1 MTDRE
6 IPHTGTGMQNRPIL
20 LTERQKTNIGWQKW
34 AFSPTGQPKTKFCW
48 QNYAFSPTGRK
59 RFENEYIMN
68 KEILKK
74 IGVFAGIFLL
84 FVVLAY
90 SFTPQVLDGKI
101 VNQSDIASWK
111 GMANEAMTHNEAH
124 PDDPTAWT
132 NSMFG
137 GMPTTATI
145 DSFEGDW
152 TDAIYDLLLT
162 GRRPASYLLIALIG
176 GFLLMLSLGTGKAV
190 AVAGAIAIAF
200 CSYNMQ
206 IIQVGHNTKMQAI
219 AYFPW
224 VLAGVIFT
232 YKAALAGIGGDS
244 DKDGKGWKSWLPKTV
259 LGATL
264 FAFALSMQIK
274 ANHLQITYYL
284 AIVILAYAGGV
295 LADIC
300 SKYQKK
306 PTNAF
311 VIAGIYILG
320 LLGLFL
326 VLVVVDLFFIVYL
339 CVKRKEEAKR
349 FITASAL
356 LLFIGIIGIATN
368 ANKLIPTYEY
378 TPYTMRGGSELKA
391 DSNSHNDRGL
401 DLDYATAWSYGINEM
416 PNLMIPNFN
425 GGSSSGELPMDSET
439 ALLLKR
445 AGQPNL
451 RQTMK
456 HMPLYWGPQ
465 PFTAGPM
472 YMGAITIFLFVL
484 GLILCKGREKWWL
497 VAATVIAILLAWGN
511 HFMWFTRLW
520 FDYAPMYNKFRTVSM
535 ALTVLQ
541 VTMPMLGF
549 YALDKILK
557 ESYDK
562 KTFMKAGY
570 ISYALT
576 AGFCLLCVLI
586 PGIAGSFTGAADAGQ
601 HEMIVEALAADR
613 QELMVKDALRSLML
627 ISIVFLLLI
636 WAFRTPKVDAV
647 GPKGSF
653 VRAGRTGIVAI
664 AVVFLV
670 WIDLASVGKRYLN
683 KSHFITPKDFTAHYE
698 PRPVDEIIHQ
708 DTNLDYRVLDLSV
721 NTFNDAI
728 QSYHHKCIGG
738 YSPVK
743 LQRYQDLIE
752 RYISGEIREVFE
764 VVGSAATVQEVSE
777 RLPELKVVSMLNG
790 KYIILGAEYSP
801 VVNPHAYGNCW
812 FVDSAVPA
820 ATPDDE
826 IGLLASTDLRRT
838 AVVGEDFRW
847 ALEKTG
853 TQKPASENPAE
864 SSGPEIGDS
873 FDSIM
878 LTSYA
883 PNELRYS
890 YRTGTERTAVFSEI
904 YYPKGWKAWIEPDG
918 AYGEVRNGHYHP
930 TAQAQQIDLFRADW
944 MLRGAIIPE
953 GEGQLIMRF
962 EPDSYQL
969 GENISRASSILLI
982 LLLLGSAAGMVA
994 VSRKE

>member
-1 MTDRE
+1 MN
-6 IPHTGTGMQNRPIL
+6 IPNTLKPIL
-20 LTERQKTNIGWQKW
+20 TYL
-34 AFSPTGQPKTKFCW
+34 
-48 QNYAFSPTGRK
+48 
-59 RFENEYIMN
+59 
-68 KEILKK
+68 
-74 IGVFAGIFLL
+74 GIFLL
-84 FVVLAY
+84 FVVIAY
-90 SFTPQVLDGKI
+90 SYTPQVLDGKI

-111 GMANEAMTHNEAH
+111 GMANEAMIHNEAN

-152 TDAIYDLLLT
+152 TDAVYDFLLT

-176 GFLLMLSLGTGKAV
+176 GFLLMLSLGTGRAV
-190 AVAGAIAIAF
+190 AVAGAVAIAF

-232 YKAALAGIGGDS
+232 YKAALARIGENES
-244 DKDGKGWKSWLPKTV
+244 WKSWLPKTI

-264 FAFALSMQIK
+264 FAFALSFQIK

-284 AIVILAYAGGV
+284 AIVIFAYA
-295 LADIC
+295 I
-300 SKYQKK
+300 
-306 PTNAF
+306 
-311 VIAGIYILG
+311 G
-320 LLGLFL
+320 LL
-326 VLVVVDLFFIVYL
+326 IYL
-339 CVKRKEEAKR
+339 CIRRKDLLKR
-349 FITASAL
+349 FFAASAL
-356 LLFIGIIGIATN
+356 LLAIGLIGIATN

-378 TPYTMRGGSELKA
+378 TPYTMRGGSELSS
-391 DSNSHNDRGL
+391 DSESHNAKGL

-425 GGSSSGELPMDSET
+425 GGSSSGELSMDSET
-439 ALLLKR
+439 AKLLKSV
-445 AGQPNL
+445 GQPNL

-484 GLILCKGREKWWL
+484 GLILCRGREKWWL
-497 VAATVIAILLAWGN
+497 VAASVTAVFLAWGN

-549 YALDKILK
+549 YVLDRILK
-557 ESYDK
+557 EKYDSR
-562 KTFMKAGY
+562 TFMKAGY
-570 ISYALT
+570 ISYAVT

-586 PGIAGSFTGAADAGQ
+586 PGVAGSFTGAVDAGQ
-601 HEMIVEALAADR
+601 PDILIDALAADR
-613 QELMVKDALRSLML
+613 QKLMVKDALRSLIL
-627 ISIVFLLLI
+627 ISVIFLLLI
-636 WAFRTPKVDAV
+636 WSFKTPKADAV
-647 GPKGSF
+647 GKNGSF
-653 VRAGRTGIVAI
+653 VRAGRTGIVAV
-664 AVVFLV
+664 AVIFLV
-670 WIDLASVGKRYLN
+670 WMDLVSVGKRYLN
-683 KSHFITPKDFTAHYE
+683 KSHFVTPKDFTAHYE
-698 PRPVDEIIHQ
+698 PRPVDDIIHE
-708 DTNLDYRVLDLSV
+708 DLDPNYRVLDISV

-752 RYISGEIREVFE
+752 RYITGEIKEVYK
-764 VVGSAATVQEVSE
+764 VVGLSE
-777 RLPELKVVSMLNG
+777 TIQDVEKALPELKVVSMLNG

-801 VVNPHAYGNCW
+801 VRNPHAYGNCW
-812 FVDSAVPA
+812 FISNAVEA

-826 IGLLASTDLRRT
+826 IALLASTDLRTT
-838 AVVGEDFRW
+838 AVIGRDFGW
-847 ALEKTG
+847 ALKAVEDG
-853 TQKPASENPAE
+853 HE
-864 SSGPEIGDS
+864 SSYSTIE
-873 FDSIM
+873 
-878 LTSYA
+878 LTHYA

-890 YRTGTERTAVFSEI
+890 YVTDSDRAAVFSEI
-904 YYPKGWKAWIEPDG
+904 YYPKGWKAWIEPADS
-918 AYGEVRNGHYHP
+918 YGEVRNGHYQP
-930 TAQAQQIDLFRADW
+930 TAEARPVELFRADW
-944 MLRGAIIPE
+944 MLRGAVLPA

-982 LLLLGSAAGMVA
+982 LLLLGSAAGMLA
-994 VSRKE
+994 VSGSVRL

>member
-1 MTDRE
+1 
-6 IPHTGTGMQNRPIL
+6 
-20 LTERQKTNIGWQKW
+20 
-34 AFSPTGQPKTKFCW
+34 
-48 QNYAFSPTGRK
+48 
-59 RFENEYIMN
+59 MN
-68 KEILKK
+68 KEVLKK
-74 IGVFAGIFLL
+74 TGVYAGIFVL

-111 GMANEAMTHNEAH
+111 GMANEAVTHNEAH

-152 TDAIYDLLLT
+152 TDAVYDFLLT

-232 YKAALAGIGGDS
+232 YRAALARISEGAE
-244 DKDGKGWKSWLPKTV
+244 KTWKAWLPKTV

-284 AIVILAYAGGV
+284 AIVIFCYA
-295 LADIC
+295 I
-300 SKYQKK
+300 
-306 PTNAF
+306 
-311 VIAGIYILG
+311 G
-320 LLGLFL
+320 LL
-326 VLVVVDLFFIVYL
+326 IYL
-339 CVKRKEEAKR
+339 CVKKKDLVKR
-349 FITASAL
+349 FFAASVL
-356 LLFIGIIGIATN
+356 LLVIGLVGIATN

-391 DSNSHNDRGL
+391 DSESHNDKGL

-439 ALLLKR
+439 AKLLKR

-484 GLILCKGREKWWL
+484 GLILCRGREKWWL
-497 VAATVIAILLAWGN
+497 VAATVIAVFLAWGN
-511 HFMWFTRLW
+511 HFMWFTKLW

-541 VTMPMLGF
+541 VTLPMLGF
-549 YALDKILK
+549 YALDRILK
-557 ESYDK
+557 EAYDK
-562 KTFMKAGY
+562 KVFMKAGY
-570 ISYALT
+570 IAYGIT
-576 AGFCLLCVLI
+576 AGFCLLCVLV
-586 PGIAGSFTGAADAGQ
+586 PGIAGSFTGAADVGQ
-601 HEMIVEALAADR
+601 HEMITEALAADR
-613 QELMVKDALRSLML
+613 QTLMTKDALRSLLL
-627 ISIVFLLLI
+627 ISVLFILLI

-653 VRAGRTGIVAI
+653 VRAGRTGIVAV

-670 WIDLASVGKRYLN
+670 WIDLVSVGKRYLN
-683 KSHFITPKDFTAHYE
+683 KEHFVTPKDFTAHYE
-698 PRPVDEIIHQ
+698 PRPVDDMIHE
-708 DTNLDYRVLDLSV
+708 DTDPNYRVLDISV

-752 RYISGEIREVFE
+752 RYITGEIREIYN
-764 VVGSAATVQEVSE
+764 VVGTAATVQDVEAA
-777 RLPELKVVSMLNG
+777 LPELKVVSMLNG
-790 KYIILGAEYSP
+790 KYIILGAEFSP

-812 FVDSAVPA
+812 FVSSAIPA
-820 ATPDDE
+820 ATPDEE
-826 IGLLASTDLRRT
+826 IALLASTDLHST
-838 AVVGEDFRW
+838 AVVGEDFGW
-847 ALEKTG
+847 ALEAIEAVG
-853 TQKPASENPAE
+853 SPA
-864 SSGPEIGDS
+864 DS
-873 FDSIM
+873 LASIS
-878 LTSYA
+878 LTHYA

-890 YRTGTERTAVFSEI
+890 YNTDNERAAIFSEI
-904 YYPKGWKAWIEPDG
+904 YYPKGWKAWIEPAG
-918 AYGEVRNGHYHP
+918 SYGEVRHGHYQP
-930 TAQAQQIDLFRADW
+930 TSEGRPIELFRADW
-944 MLRGAIIPE
+944 MLRGAMIPQ

-982 LLLLGSAAGMVA
+982 LLLLGSAAGMA
-994 VSRKE
+994 LVSRVPKPIFR